1 MQKSVMAPELLLNP
15 GEGDCSGCAL
25 RQMGRVRDFGAL
37 PHRQQ
42 QPVHPACAEVEE
54 PIAACRMLMSCCRNA
69 LEDPWQEPSQDMFT
83 RSVSPEQ
90 APDKPTYLE
99 IDFEKGDPVALDG
112 EKLSPA
118 TLLAK
123 LNQV

>member
-1 MQKSVMAPELLLNP
+1 
-15 GEGDCSGCAL
+15 
-25 RQMGRVRDFGAL
+25 
-37 PHRQQ
+37 
-42 QPVHPACAEVEE
+42 
-54 PIAACRMLMSCCRNA
+54 MLAGRNA

-99 IDFEKGDPVALDG
+99 IEFEKGDPVALDG

-118 TLLAK
+118 TLLAQ
-123 LNQV
+123 LNKVRTCLKCGLSAGGVPTPQRTPALCECNLQQSSSDNFLLQAIPTI